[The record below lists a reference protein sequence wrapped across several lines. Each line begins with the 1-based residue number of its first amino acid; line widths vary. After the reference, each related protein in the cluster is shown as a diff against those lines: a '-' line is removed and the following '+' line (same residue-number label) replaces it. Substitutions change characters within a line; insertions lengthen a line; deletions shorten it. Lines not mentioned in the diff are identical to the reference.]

1 MRKNKI
7 IAYLLTILMTL
18 GFVLNVSAATPSA
31 SNLTFKV
38 IDRDITEIYGGMKEG
53 HITAYKKALYN
64 SNGTIQSYVYCIE
77 PQKSSLD
84 GNETVRQIRPTSD
97 YGYTYLMLNGFPNK
111 SFGFGDNGDYY
122 VTQLAV
128 WMYAYK
134 VYGYKADD
142 KIVGYL
148 IDTNGE
154 KNFNFTG
161 SYSEANR
168 QTKIANAAYNLY
180 KAAVDAHNQG
190 KPTKTYKLSHSIS
203 TTDMSVVNGKLQS
216 KPITVTLDGASEYS
230 VSFNL
235 KNVVAVSEET
245 GKEKTTFRVA
255 EKFIVKYNGDPGDF
269 NVKVTITAK
278 DPNAVVYEVYP
289 NGDNKQGTI
298 SSFLDSDGSNLS
310 DEFYLRFQANRTTIS
325 KQDATTSRELPGAT
339 LVIRDLHDRQ
349 VATWVSTTEPHYLVL
364 DPGTYTLEETIA
376 PKGYAKQTKAI
387 QFTVKGDGTDRVT
400 MLNQP
405 LKGVDISK
413 KDSTGTDELSGATL
427 VLRDSN
433 NTEVATWVST
443 NEPYH
448 IVLDPGTY
456 TLEETIAP
464 AEYELSKEKITFT
477 VNADGGVDNPVVMTN
492 ELKPIEVPITGSVR
506 SVLIVLLS
514 LVLVVCGTLI
524 FYDGYRKRQVN
535 N

>member
-1 MRKNKI
+1 MKRNKI
-7 IAYLLTILMTL
+7 LAIIFTIVMTL
-18 GFVLNVSAATPSA
+18 CFTLEVSAATPNS
-31 SNLTFKV
+31 SNLKFKV
-38 IDRDITEIYGGMKEG
+38 IDRDVTEIYGGMKNG
-53 HITAYKKALYN
+53 HIEVYKKALYN
-64 SNGTIQSYVYCIE
+64 SDGTIHSYVYCIE
-77 PQKSSLD
+77 PQKNSLD
-84 GNETVRQIRPTSD
+84 GEETVRQLKPTTD

-148 IDTNGE
+148 INSNGD
-154 KNFNFTG
+154 KDFNFTG

-168 QTKIANAAYNLY
+168 QTKIANAAYKLY
-180 KAAVDAHNQG
+180 RDALDAHTAG
-190 KPTKTYKLSHSIS
+190 KPTKQYKLSHTIS
-203 TTDMSVVNGKLQS
+203 TTDMSVVDGKLQS
-216 KPITVTLDGASEYS
+216 KPITVSLDGAAEYN

-235 KNVVAVSEET
+235 KNVVAVSEES
-245 GKEKTTFRVA
+245 GKVKTSFRVA
-255 EKFIVKYNGDPGDF
+255 ERFMVRYEGEVKDF
-269 NVKVTITAK
+269 RVKVTITAQ

-289 NGDNKQGTI
+289 NGENKQGTI
-298 SSFLDSDGSNLS
+298 STFLDRDGSNLS
-310 DEFYLRFQANRTTIS
+310 DEFYLKFDAGRTTIS

-339 LVIRDLHDRQ
+339 MVIRDLHDNQ
-349 VATWVSTTEPHYLVL
+349 IATWVSTTEPHYIVL

-376 PKGYAKQTKAI
+376 PKGYQKQTTAI

-405 LKGVDISK
+405 LTGVDISK
-413 KDSTGTDELSGATL
+413 KDATSNDELEGATL
-427 VLRDSN
+427 VIRDSN
-433 NTEVATWVST
+433 NNEVATWVSS

-448 IVLDPGTY
+448 IVLEPGTY

-464 AEYELSKEKITFT
+464 LEYELNKQKITFT
-477 VNADGGVDNPVVMTN
+477 VKTDGSVDNPIVMTN
-492 ELKPIEVPITGSVR
+492 ELKAIPVPITGSVR
-506 SVLIVLLS
+506 SVAIIILS
-514 LVLVVCGTLI
+514 LILVVCGTLI
-524 FYDGYRKRQVN
+524 FYDGYRKRQFN

>member
-1 MRKNKI
+1 MKKNKI
-7 IAYLLTILMTL
+7 IAFIFAVLMTL
-18 GFVLNVSAATPSA
+18 AFTLEVSAATPNA

-38 IDRDITEIYGGMKEG
+38 IDKNITEIYGGMKDG
-53 HITAYKKALYN
+53 HITVYKKALYN
-64 SNGTIQSYVYCIE
+64 ASGTIHSYVYCIE
-77 PQKSSLD
+77 PQKNSLD
-84 GNETVRQIRPTSD
+84 GDETVKQIKPTSD
-97 YGYTYLMLNGFPNK
+97 YGYTYLMQNGYPNK

-148 IDTNGE
+148 IDSNGE

-161 SYSEANR
+161 SYSDSNR

-180 KAAVDAHNQG
+180 KDAVNAHTQG

-203 TTDMSVVNGKLQS
+203 TTDMSIVDGKLQS
-216 KPITVTLDGASEYS
+216 KPITVSLDGASEYS

-235 KNVVAVSEET
+235 KNVVAVSSET

-255 EKFIVKYNGDPGDF
+255 EKFMVRYNGDTGDF
-269 NVKVTITAK
+269 KVKVTITAK

-310 DEFYLRFQANRTTIS
+310 DEFYLKFDSKRTTIS
-325 KQDATTSRELPGAT
+325 KQDATTSRELAGAT
-339 LVIRDLHDRQ
+339 LVIRDLHDKQ
-349 VATWVSTTEPHYLVL
+349 IATWVSTSEPHYIVL

-376 PKGYAKQTKAI
+376 PKGYQKQTNAI

-400 MLNQP
+400 MLNEP

-413 KDSTGTDELSGATL
+413 KDSSGDELSGATL
-427 VLRDSN
+427 VIRDSEN
-433 NTEVATWVST
+433 NEVATWVST
-443 NEPYH
+443 SEPYH
-448 IVLDPGTY
+448 IVLNPGTY
-456 TLEETIAP
+456 TLEETVAP
-464 AEYELSKEKITFT
+464 LEYELTKEKITFT
-477 VNADGGVDNPVVMTN
+477 INADGSCDKQIVMTN

-506 SVLIVLLS
+506 SVLIVILS

-524 FYDGYRKRQVN
+524 FYDGYRKRQIN

>member
-1 MRKNKI
+1 MRKNKLMAFI
-7 IAYLLTILMTL
+7 LTILMTL
-18 GFVLNVSAATPSA
+18 SFTLNVSAATPST
-31 SNLTFKV
+31 NDLTFKV
-38 IDRDITEIYGGMKEG
+38 IDKNIVEIYGGMKNG
-53 HITAYKKALYN
+53 HIEVYKKALYN

-77 PQKSSLD
+77 PQKTSLE
-84 GNETVRQIRPTSD
+84 GNETVRQIKPTSD
-97 YGYTYLMLNGFPNK
+97 YGYTYLMQNGYPNK

-154 KNFNFTG
+154 KSFNFTG
-161 SYSEANR
+161 SYSDANR

-180 KAAVDAHNQG
+180 KSAIDAHTKG
-190 KPTKTYKLSHSIS
+190 KPTKTYKLSHTIS
-203 TTDMSVVNGKLQS
+203 TTDMSVVDGKLQS

-235 KNVVAVSEET
+235 KNVEAVSAES
-245 GKEKTTFRVA
+245 GKVKTTFRVA
-255 EKFIVKYNGDPGDF
+255 EQFMVRYTGDPKDF
-269 NVKVTITAK
+269 KVKVTITAK

-289 NGDNKQGTI
+289 NGDGKQGTI
-298 SSFLDSDGSNLS
+298 STFLDSDGSNLS
-310 DEFYLRFQANRTTIS
+310 DEFYLKYDAKRTTIS

-339 LVIRDLHDRQ
+339 MVIKDLHDKQ

-364 DPGTYTLEETIA
+364 EPGTYTLEETIA
-376 PKGYAKQTKAI
+376 PKGYIKQTTGI
-387 QFTVKGDGTDRVT
+387 QFTVKGDGTDKVT

-413 KDSTGTDELSGATL
+413 KDASGTDELSGATL

-448 IVLDPGTY
+448 IVLEPGTY

-464 AEYELSKEKITFT
+464 LEYELNKEKITFT
-477 VNADGGVDNPVVMTN
+477 VKTDGSVDKPVVMTN

-524 FYDGYRKRQVN
+524 FYDGYRKRIN

>member
-7 IAYLLTILMTL
+7 IAYLFTILMTL
-18 GFVLNVSAATPSA
+18 GFVLNVSASTPSA
-31 SNLTFKV
+31 SDLSYKV
-38 IDRDITEIYGGMKEG
+38 IDRDITEIYGGMKDG
-53 HITAYKKALYN
+53 KITVYKKALYN
-64 SNGTIQSYVYCIE
+64 SNGTIQSYVYATE
-77 PQKSSLD
+77 PQKTTIE
-84 GNETVRQIRPTSD
+84 GNETVRQIRPASD

-111 SFGFGDNGDYY
+111 SFGYGDNGDYY

-128 WMYAYK
+128 WMYVYK

-154 KNFNFTG
+154 KSFNFTG
-161 SYSEANR
+161 SYSDANR
-168 QTKIANAAYNLY
+168 QTKIANSAYNLY
-180 KAAVDAHNQG
+180 KAALNAHNQG
-190 KPTKTYKLSHSIS
+190 KPTKTYKLSHTIS
-203 TTDMSVVNGKLQS
+203 TTDMSIVNGKLQS
-216 KPITVTLDGASEYS
+216 KPITVSLDGASEYS

-245 GKEKTTFRVA
+245 GREKTTFRVA
-255 EKFIVKYNGDPGDF
+255 EKFMVRYNGGTGDF

-289 NGDNKQGTI
+289 NGDKTATI
-298 SSFLDSDGSNLS
+298 STFLDSDGSNLS

-325 KQDATTSRELPGAT
+325 KQDASTSRELPGAT

-349 VATWVSTTEPHYLVL
+349 VATWVTTTEPHYIVL

-387 QFTVKGDGTDRVT
+387 QFTVKGDGTDKVT

-405 LKGVDISK
+405 LTGVDISN
-413 KDSTGTDELSGATL
+413 KDSSGTDELAGATL
-427 VLRDSN
+427 VIRDN
-433 NTEVATWVST
+433 ENHEVATWVST
-443 NEPYH
+443 TEPYH

-456 TLEETIAP
+456 TLEETVAP
-464 AEYELSKEKITFT
+464 LEYELNTKKVTFT
-477 VNADGGVDNPVVMTN
+477 VNADGSVDNPVIMTN

-524 FYDGYRKRQVN
+524 FYDGYRKKQLN